1 MLFNVLRNES
11 RRPQPEVLYRVFRG
25 KCKRVLFPVIFGFYV
40 NFSLGKGA
48 DN

>member
-1 MLFNVLRNES
+1 MLFNILRNELAS
-11 RRPQPEVLYRVFRG
+11 FYSP
-25 KCKRVLFPVIFGFYV
+25 IFGFYV